1 MTGDC
6 GMTILLLGSGGRE
19 HAMAWKM
26 AQSERVAQI
35 VVLPGSDGIAQLDK
49 VVCASDGDALDAA
62 RRIGA
67 DLVVVGPEK
76 PLSEGVVDRLE
87 AAGFAVFG
95 PSQRAARLES
105 SKIFAKEF
113 MVEAGIPTADFVV
126 CDDAARALA
135 ALEGWDI
142 ATQGVVI
149 KADGLAAG
157 KGVVVT
163 HDRAEAEKTV
173 HDFMLNPACSVK
185 SARLLLERKLTGRE
199 VSAFAV
205 CDGNDFMTVGYA
217 CDYKRVGDGDVG
229 PNTGGMGGYS
239 PRGWPSDAARA
250 FVDAHVFRR
259 VVEGMKKRGTPFK
272 GVLFAGLMI
281 DGDDVR
287 VIEFN
292 ARFGDPETQILLPL
306 IDGDIVP
313 LFDAAA
319 RGRLAGQRPLHF
331 KTGVSVHVVMVSGG
345 YPETL
350 GTGLRLGERISF
362 PEKMLSSNDNALLFI
377 AGARCRDG
385 VWTNEG
391 GRVLGVTA
399 LAGDVEAARKGA
411 YEAIG
416 HIHFNGAH
424 WRKDIGT

>member
-1 MTGDC
+1 MTAPC
-6 GMTILLLGSGGRE
+6 GKTVLLLGAGGRE
-19 HAMAWKM
+19 HALAWKM
-26 AQSERVAQI
+26 AREPMVARI
-35 VVLPGSDGIAQLDK
+35 VVVPGSDGIASLDK
-49 VVCASDGDALDAA
+49 VTCIAGRDALSVA
-62 RRIGA
+62 REIRA

-76 PLSEGVVDRLE
+76 PLSEGIVDRLE
-87 AAGFAVFG
+87 SEGFAVFG
-95 PSQRAARLES
+95 PSQRAAQLES

-113 MVEAGIPTADFVV
+113 MVEAGIKTAGFVV
-126 CDDAARALA
+126 CDDYPAAEA
-135 ALEGWDI
+135 ALKVWDV
-142 ATQGVVI
+142 AGQGVVI

-163 HDRAEAEKTV
+163 HDRALAEKTLY
-173 HDFMLNPACSVK
+173 DFMVNPDCAVK
-185 SARLLLERKLTGRE
+185 TKRLLLEKKLAGRE
-199 VSAFAV
+199 VSAFAL
-205 CDGNDFMTVGYA
+205 CDGRDFLTVGYA
-217 CDYKRVGDGDVG
+217 CDYKRVGDGDAG

-250 FVDAHVFRR
+250 TVERDIFRR
-259 VVEGMKKRGTPFK
+259 VVDGMKRRGTPFK

-281 DGDDVR
+281 DGDDVN

-292 ARFGDPETQILLPL
+292 TRFGDPETQILLPL
-306 IDGDIVP
+306 IENDIVP

-319 RGRLAGQRPLHF
+319 RGCLAGHGPLVF
-331 KTGVSVHVVMVSGG
+331 KKDASVHVVMVSGG

-350 GTGLRLGERISF
+350 GTGLRLGEKISF
-362 PEKMLSSNDNALLFI
+362 PEKMLSSNDNAFLFM
-377 AGARCRDG
+377 AGTRCKDG

-391 GRVLGVTA
+391 GRVLGITA
-399 LAGDVEAARKGA
+399 LAGDIEGARKCA